1 WTPTRT
7 GKYLVGIHVK
17 DKNSKERLDN
27 HKYVE
32 YNVEQ
37 NSSKATISSLEV
49 SLNGSVVTN
58 GKLEQG
64 KSYTI
69 KGSGSSAN
77 GVLYQFWIK
86 DPYTQVWQMI
96 KDYGTG
102 NSMNWIPTRTG
113 KYLVGI
119 HVKDKNSKERLDD
132 HKYVEYNVEQNSSKA
147 TITSLEVS
155 LNGSVVTNGKLEQG
169 KFYTIKGSGSSVNG
183 VLYQFWI
190 KDPYTQVWQ
199 MIRDYGTGNSMN
211 WTPIGTGKYLVGI
224 HVKDKNS
231 KEKLDDHKYVEYNVI
246 GSNKNYKNSYYN
258 ITLDEMVNRQMANT
272 PAYHMYI
279 PEKNA
284 YEWRYAIIKNG
295 KRGYSTD
302 INGVNWVQSDQQYD
316 YIKSKAREYI
326 DPTNQIYDPIG
337 QYQFLQLSYNE
348 CTTAEQLNNI
358 LKGKGVLEGKGQAFI
373 DAGKESNV
381 SPIYL
386 VSHALL
392 ETGNGTST
400 LAKGVVVNGK
410 TVYNLFGINAV
421 DSDPIGQGS
430 KYAYDQGWFSIE
442 LAIKGGAKWIS
453 SGYIN
458 NSLYKQDT
466 LYKMRWNPNN
476 PTVHQYATDIMWSYN
491 QVANIKKVIDQLQ
504 NVILNFDMP
513 VFK

>member
-1 WTPTRT
+1 
-7 GKYLVGIHVK
+7 
-17 DKNSKERLDN
+17 LDD

-37 NSSKATISSLEV
+37 NSSKATISNLEV
-49 SLNGSVVTN
+49 SLNGTVVTN

-64 KSYTI
+64 KTYTI
-69 KGSGSSAN
+69 KGNGNSAN

-96 KDYGTG
+96 RDYGTG
-102 NSMNWIPTRTG
+102 NSMNWTPTRTG

-132 HKYVEYNVEQNSSKA
+132 HKYVEYNVEQSSSKA
-147 TITSLEVS
+147 TISNLEVS
-155 LNGSVVTNGKLEQG
+155 LNGTVVANGKLEQG
-169 KFYTIKGSGSSVNG
+169 KTYTIKGNGNSANG

-211 WTPIGTGKYLVGI
+211 WTPIGAGKYLVGI

-231 KEKLDDHKYVEYNVI
+231 KERLDDHKYVEYNAI

-258 ITLDEMVNRQMANT
+258 ITLDEMINRQMANT

-279 PEKNA
+279 ADKNI

-295 KRGYSTD
+295 KKGYSTD
-302 INGVNWVQSDQQYD
+302 INGVNWIQSDQQYD
-316 YIKSKAREYI
+316 YIKSRAREYI
-326 DPTNQIYDPIG
+326 DPTNQIYDSIG

-386 VSHALL
+386 IAHSLL

-430 KYAYDQGWFSIE
+430 KYAYEQGWFSVD

-453 SGYIN
+453 SRYIN
-458 NSLYKQDT
+458 NPIYKQDT
-466 LYKMRWNPNN
+466 LYKMRWNPDN
-476 PTVHQYATDIMWSYN
+476 PTVHQYATDIRWAYN
-491 QVANIKKVIDQLQ
+491 QVSNIKKVIDQLQ
-504 NVILNFDMP
+504 NVVLNFDVP